1 MSLFTRFIIFREGI
15 DPELVE
21 TCKKFNAS
29 LNELEL
35 DDESGSGAAG
45 SESGSG
51 STGSGAAGAAGAAS
65 IAAAEEAVKNQVA
78 LVGTDSTYSYT
89 RFIKSPTDME
99 ITGTGTLDALDKD
112 IQGLESYVKLLVE
125 GNSSASKMS
134 DGPLGNK
141 FFVKTAAKCN
151 DLTGNV
157 QDRHF
162 YVNNVPLGKNKIDGT
177 EYKVFK
183 GLIPGMLQ
191 NLDVLNPDNI
201 SAAFSSGDVPSCMSI
216 TMETIDSNNIVSNA
230 THFVTL
236 TDIAVLD
243 PCLFPIDPITGKKTN
258 PQTKYTCVEGF
269 TSNVDDEKEKEK
281 EKEKDIIQE
290 DIKTDY
296 ISQAFLGSFSLFGIY
311 LLYMALKRTKT
322 GF

>member
-1 MSLFTRFIIFREGI
+1 
-15 DPELVE
+15 
-21 TCKKFNAS
+21 
-29 LNELEL
+29 
-35 DDESGSGAAG
+35 
-45 SESGSG
+45 
-51 STGSGAAGAAGAAS
+51 
-65 IAAAEEAVKNQVA
+65 
-78 LVGTDSTYSYT
+78 
-89 RFIKSPTDME
+89 ME

-112 IQGLESYVKLLVE
+112 IKGLESYVKLLVE
-125 GNSSASKMS
+125 GNSSASKIS
-134 DGPLGNK
+134 DIPLGNK
-141 FFVKTAAKCN
+141 FFVKTTAKCN
-151 DLTGNV
+151 DLSGNV
-157 QDRHF
+157 HDRHF

-201 SAAFSSGDVPSCMSI
+201 SAAFSSGDIPSCMSI

-236 TDIAVLD
+236 ADIAVID

-258 PQTKYTCVEGF
+258 PQTKDTCVEGF
-269 TSNVDDEKEKEK
+269 TSNVDEEKETET
-281 EKEKDIIQE
+281 DIIQE

-311 LLYMALKRTKT
+311 LLYMALKRTRR